1 MNQPRNVRSSQRRRS
16 GGGNG
21 GANRPSGVDL
31 WAEPGELPEL
41 EPIPVPHDVSAM
53 LRSLGDPP
61 LYNSGNAAKAFGAVA
76 ERSAQVAL
84 ALAALANVLQADE

>member
-1 MNQPRNVRSSQRRRS
+1 MNQQRNVRSSQRRRS
-16 GGGNG
+16 GTGG
-21 GANRPSGVDL
+21 RPTGIDL
-31 WAEPGELPEL
+31 WATPGELPDV

-84 ALAALANVLQADE
+84 ALAALARVLEAQE

>member
-1 MNQPRNVRSSQRRRS
+1 MNQQRNVRSSQRRRS
-16 GGGNG
+16 GSG
-21 GANRPSGVDL
+21 GANRPAGVDL
-31 WAEPGELPEL
+31 WAQPGELPEL

-61 LYNSGNAAKAFGAVA
+61 LYNAGNAAKSFGAVA

-84 ALAALANVLQADE
+84 ALAALANVLEVDE

>member
-1 MNQPRNVRSSQRRRS
+1 MSQQRNVRSSQRRRS
-16 GGGNG
+16 GGGG
-21 GANRPSGVDL
+21 NRSTGVDL

-41 EPIPVPHDVSAM
+41 EPIPVPRDVSAM

-84 ALAALANVLQADE
+84 ALAALANVLEADE

>member
-1 MNQPRNVRSSQRRRS
+1 MNQQRNVRSSQRRRS
-16 GGGNG
+16 GAG
-21 GANRPSGVDL
+21 NRPAPVDL
-31 WAEPGELPEL
+31 WTAPGDLPEV
-41 EPIPVPHDVSAM
+41 EPIPIPHDVSAM

-84 ALAALANVLQADE
+84 ALASIANVLESD

>member
-1 MNQPRNVRSSQRRRS
+1 MSQQRNVRSSQRRRS
-16 GGGNG
+16 GGGN
-21 GANRPSGVDL
+21 RSTGVDL

-84 ALAALANVLQADE
+84 ALAALANVLEADE